1 MKKKK
6 FFWLNLII
14 ISFICS
20 LLLNGFNFSFNKG
33 IGQPVFAQNN
43 SQGFVQ
49 QGTKTIINQREIN
62 LPWIEWREGNQT
74 YIGISDIAL
83 QNTLGVELLNSNNP
97 NEQPIQWF
105 NSYHNLPAR
114 FVNPYRYLDTRKL
127 LENTDIV
134 IERQEDTLIINT
146 PNSRVNRVYD
156 INQSQQKRVVIEL
169 ERPTFF
175 RVSQA
180 RDEGVIIIEGQ
191 PTFGVSG
198 ESDDSSI
205 NPYNNTGALEDEGD
219 RVRGAQNPVSGALFR
234 VETNNNATLVH
245 INIPAGHN
253 LKVNSSAPNILF
265 AELSPTAKVQKNIS
279 WSNDLSWQDT
289 YVRLSNGET
298 FFVSMLKANLQRSE
312 LSLRPIVTNNST
324 MIGTAP
330 LRTMAQGQ
338 GAIAAI
344 NGGFFNRNNQLPL
357 GAIRNNQNWQSAPI
371 LNRGVLAWND
381 AGNFQISRLRLQET
395 IINST
400 GDRLVS
406 DYINSGYVQTGVSRY
421 TRSWGNSYTSL
432 SNNETIIVV
441 EGDRIRDK
449 VNIAQAGANPITIP
463 ANGYLIVVRNSPQL
477 VSNFNQGQQ
486 LQITSSTTPPTMAN
500 FPHMLGAG
508 PVLINNRQ
516 IVLNGEAE
524 GFTNAFNQ
532 QRASRSG
539 VAIDNQGNIMFVAA
553 HQRIGG
559 PGPSLQ
565 EFAQILL
572 QLGAKDALNLD
583 GGSST
588 QIYLGGEII
597 DRSPVTAARVHNG
610 LGLFYRP
617 RN

>member
-6 FFWLNLII
+6 FFWLNLIF
-14 ISFICS
+14 ISFLS
-20 LLLNGFNFSFNKG
+20 VLLLDGFNFNITQG

-43 SQGFVQ
+43 TQGVVAT
-49 QGTKTIINQREIN
+49 GTKTLLNQREIS
-62 LPWIEWREGNQT
+62 LPWMEWREGNQT

-97 NEQPIQWF
+97 NQQPIQWF
-105 NSYHNLPAR
+105 NSYQNLPAR
-114 FVNPYRYLDTRKL
+114 FVNPYRYLDVRSILT
-127 LENTDIV
+127 NTGISMVKQGDSLV
-134 IERQEDTLIINT
+134 INT

-156 INQSQQKRVVIEL
+156 INQPQQKRVVIEL

-191 PTFGVSG
+191 PTFGASG
-198 ESDDSSI
+198 QNNNSSI
-205 NPYNNTGALEDEGD
+205 DPFNNTGVLEDEGD
-219 RVRGAQNPVSGALFR
+219 RIRGGQTPVSGSLFR
-234 VETNNNATLVH
+234 VETSNNTTLVH

-253 LKVNSSAPNILF
+253 LKVNSSAPNVLF

-298 FFVSMLKANLQRSE
+298 FFASLLKANLQRSE

-324 MIGTAP
+324 MTGTAP
-330 LRTMAQGQ
+330 LRTMAQSQ

-357 GAIRNNQNWQSAPI
+357 GAIRNNQDWQSSPI

-381 AGNFQISRLRLQET
+381 AGSFQISRLRLQET
-395 IINST
+395 ITNGT

-421 TRSWGNSYTSL
+421 TRSWGNNYTSL
-432 SNNETIIVV
+432 SNNEIIIVV
-441 EGDRIRDK
+441 EGDRITDK
-449 VNIAQAGANPITIP
+449 INVAQAGSNPITIP
-463 ANGYLIVVRNSPQL
+463 TNGYLIVVRNSAQL
-477 VSNFNQGQQ
+477 ASRFNPGQQ
-486 LQITSSTTPPTMAN
+486 LQISSATTPPTMAN

-508 PVLINNRQ
+508 PMLLTNRQ

-524 GFTNAFNQ
+524 GFSNAFNQ
-532 QRASRSG
+532 QRASRSA
-539 VAIDNQGNIMFVAA
+539 VALDNQNNLMFVAV

-572 QLGAKDALNLD
+572 QLGARDALNLD

>member
-1 MKKKK
+1 MNKKK
-6 FFWLNLII
+6 FFWLNLIF
-14 ISFICS
+14 ISFLSI
-20 LLLNGFNFSFNKG
+20 LLLDGFNLNINQG
-33 IGQPVFAQNN
+33 IGKPVFAQNN
-43 SQGFVQ
+43 SQGIVET
-49 QGTKTIINQREIN
+49 GTKTFINQREIN

-134 IERQEDTLIINT
+134 IERQGDSLIINT
-146 PNSRVNRVYD
+146 PNSRINRVYD

-191 PTFGVSG
+191 PTFGVAG
-198 ESDDSSI
+198 ENDDSSI

-234 VETNNNATLVH
+234 VERNNNITLVH

-279 WSNDLSWQDT
+279 WSNDLNWQDK
-289 YVRLSNGET
+289 YVRLSNGQT

-312 LSLRPIVTNNST
+312 LTLRPIVPNNST
-324 MIGTAP
+324 MVGTAP
-330 LRTMAQGQ
+330 LKTIAQSQ

-395 IINST
+395 ITNST
-400 GDRLVS
+400 GDRLLS

-432 SNNETIIVV
+432 TNNETIIVV
-441 EGDRIRDK
+441 EGDRIREK
-449 VNIAQAGANPITIP
+449 TIIPQAGSNPITIP

-477 VSNFNQGQQ
+477 ASRFNQGQQ
-486 LQITSSTTPPTMAN
+486 LQISSATTPPTMAN
-500 FPHMLGAG
+500 FPHILGAG
-508 PVLINNRQ
+508 PMLLNNRQ

-524 GFTNAFNQ
+524 GFSNAFNQ
-532 QRASRSG
+532 QRASRSA
-539 VAIDNQGNIMFVAA
+539 VALDNQGNIMFVAV

-559 PGPSLQ
+559 PGPGLQ

-572 QLGAKDALNLD
+572 QLGATDALNLD

-617 RN
+617 QN

>member
-1 MKKKK
+1 M
-6 FFWLNLII
+6 LV
-14 ISFICS
+14 SFLS
-20 LLLNGFNFSFNKG
+20 VLFLDGFNFNITQG

-43 SQGFVQ
+43 TQGVVAT
-49 QGTKTIINQREIN
+49 GTRTFLNQREIN
-62 LPWIEWREGNQT
+62 LPWMEWREGNQT

-105 NSYHNLPAR
+105 NSYQNLPAR
-114 FVNPYRYLDTRKL
+114 FVNPYRYLDTRRL
-127 LENTDIV
+127 LENTSIA
-134 IERQEDTLIINT
+134 IERQGDSLIINT

-156 INQSQQKRVVIEL
+156 INQPQQKRVVIEL
-169 ERPTFF
+169 ERSTFF

-191 PTFGVSG
+191 PNFNVSG
-198 ESDDSSI
+198 QGNGNSI
-205 NPYNNTGALEDEGD
+205 NPLNNTGALEDEGD
-219 RVRGAQNPVSGALFR
+219 TIRGGETPVSGSLFR
-234 VETNNNATLVH
+234 VERSNNTTLVH
-245 INIPAGHN
+245 INIPAGHS
-253 LKVNSSAPNILF
+253 LRVNSSAPNVLF
-265 AELSPTAKVQKNIS
+265 AELSPTAKVQKNIT
-279 WSNDLSWQDT
+279 WSNDLSWQDR

-298 FFVSMLKANLQRSE
+298 FFVSMLKANLQRSD
-312 LSLRPIVTNNST
+312 LSLRPIVPDNNT

-381 AGNFQISRLRLQET
+381 AGSFQISRLRLQET
-395 IINST
+395 ITNNST

-421 TRSWGNSYTSL
+421 TRSWGDRYTSL

-449 VNIAQAGANPITIP
+449 INVAQAGSNPITIP
-463 ANGYLIVVRNSPQL
+463 ANGYLIVIRNSPQL
-477 VSNFNQGQQ
+477 ATNFNQGQQ
-486 LQITSSTTPPTMAN
+486 LQITSTTTPPNMAN
-500 FPHMLGAG
+500 FPYMLGAG
-508 PVLINNRQ
+508 PMLLTNRQ
-516 IVLNGEAE
+516 IVLNAEAE
-524 GFTNAFNQ
+524 GFSNAFNQ

-539 VAIDNQGNIMFVAA
+539 VALDNQGNIMFVAV
-553 HQRIGG
+553 HQRVGG

-572 QLGAKDALNLD
+572 QLGATDALNLD

-610 LGLFYRP
+610 LGLFFRP